1 MLFNSRFYLSGKH
14 AILFIEDFEEMR
26 LNPVMEK
33 EKNDFTKGS
42 VTKNIINLAV
52 PMTLAQLIN
61 VLYSIVDRI
70 YIGRMGQDAA
80 LALGGVGITFPIIT
94 IIMAFANLIGMG
106 GAPLCSIERGKGNQ
120 KKAEEIMG
128 NSFFFLILLGL
139 LLTAVILIFK
149 KPIIYAFG
157 ASEATFPYA
166 DSYITIYLLGSVFVM
181 IGLGMNSFINSQ
193 GFARTGMLTVL
204 IGAVLNII
212 LDPVFI
218 FILHLGVRGAALATV
233 ISQFVSSVWVLL
245 FLAGRKTILKLKKE
259 NFRLKFRL
267 VRQIVTLGLSGFTM
281 SVTNSIVQIACNAT
295 LQVYGGDLYVTVMTI
310 LNSIREVI
318 TMPVT
323 GITNGAQPVLGYNY
337 GAEQYERV
345 KAAIRFMTLACIGYT
360 FIVWGIL
367 LLAPHFFIHIFNSS
381 PEIIAKG
388 VPALKLYFFGIFM
401 MSLQFSGQSTY
412 IALNRSRQAIFFSI
426 FRKVVIVLP
435 LTVCLPMLF
444 GLGVNGVFIA
454 EPVSNFIGGTAC
466 YVTMLLTV
474 YRKLKDSGEQA

>member
-1 MLFNSRFYLSGKH
+1 
-14 AILFIEDFEEMR
+14 
-26 LNPVMEK
+26 MEK

-128 NSFFFLILLGL
+128 NSFFLLILLGL

-337 GAEQYERV
+337 GAEQYEPNISR
-345 KAAIRFMTLACIGYT
+345 
-360 FIVWGIL
+360 
-367 LLAPHFFIHIFNSS
+367 
-381 PEIIAKG
+381 
-388 VPALKLYFFGIFM
+388 
-401 MSLQFSGQSTY
+401 
-412 IALNRSRQAIFFSI
+412 LN
-426 FRKVVIVLP
+426 
-435 LTVCLPMLF
+435 
-444 GLGVNGVFIA
+444 LG
-454 EPVSNFIGGTAC
+454 E
-466 YVTMLLTV
+466 
-474 YRKLKDSGEQA
+474 

>member
-1 MLFNSRFYLSGKH
+1 
-14 AILFIEDFEEMR
+14 
-26 LNPVMEK
+26 
-33 EKNDFTKGS
+33 
-42 VTKNIINLAV
+42 
-52 PMTLAQLIN
+52 
-61 VLYSIVDRI
+61 
-70 YIGRMGQDAA
+70 
-80 LALGGVGITFPIIT
+80 
-94 IIMAFANLIGMG
+94 
-106 GAPLCSIERGKGNQ
+106 
-120 KKAEEIMG
+120 MG
-128 NSFFFLILLGL
+128 NSFFLLILLGL

-218 FILHLGVRGAALATV
+218 FILQLGVRGAALATV

-259 NFRLKFRL
+259 NFRLRFRL

-454 EPVSNFIGGTAC
+454 EPISNFIGGTAC

>member
-1 MLFNSRFYLSGKH
+1 
-14 AILFIEDFEEMR
+14 
-26 LNPVMEK
+26 MEK
-33 EKNDFTKGS
+33 TKNDFTKGS

-70 YIGRMGQDAA
+70 YIGRMGTDAA

-128 NSFFFLILLGL
+128 NSFFLLILLGL

-218 FILHLGVRGAALATV
+218 FILQLGVRGAALATV

-295 LQVYGGDLYVTVMTI
+295 LVYGGDLYVTVMTI

-367 LLAPHFFIHIFNSS
+367 LLARTF
-381 PEIIAKG
+381 
-388 VPALKLYFFGIFM
+388 L
-401 MSLQFSGQSTY
+401 
-412 IALNRSRQAIFFSI
+412 SI
-426 FRKVVIVLP
+426 F
-435 LTVCLPMLF
+435 
-444 GLGVNGVFIA
+444 
-454 EPVSNFIGGTAC
+454 STA
-466 YVTMLLTV
+466 V
-474 YRKLKDSGEQA
+474 RRS

>member
-128 NSFFFLILLGL
+128 NSFFLLILLGL

-166 DSYITIYLLGSVFVM
+166 DSYITIYLLGSVFCDDRPWYE
-181 IGLGMNSFINSQ
+181 Q
-193 GFARTGMLTVL
+193 
-204 IGAVLNII
+204 
-212 LDPVFI
+212 
-218 FILHLGVRGAALATV
+218 LH
-233 ISQFVSSVWVLL
+233 
-245 FLAGRKTILKLKKE
+245 K
-259 NFRLKFRL
+259 
-267 VRQIVTLGLSGFTM
+267 LSGFCKNRDAD
-281 SVTNSIVQIACNAT
+281 SFNRRRLKYYIRSCF
-295 LQVYGGDLYVTVMTI
+295 YLYPASGCQGSGSR
-310 LNSIREVI
+310 NRHF
-318 TMPVT
+318 PVCFLCMGPPLSRRQKNNT
-323 GITNGAQPVLGYNY
+323 KT
-337 GAEQYERV
+337 E
-345 KAAIRFMTLACIGYT
+345 
-360 FIVWGIL
+360 
-367 LLAPHFFIHIFNSS
+367 
-381 PEIIAKG
+381 KG
-388 VPALKLYFFGIFM
+388 KL
-401 MSLQFSGQSTY
+401 
-412 IALNRSRQAIFFSI
+412 
-426 FRKVVIVLP
+426 
-435 LTVCLPMLF
+435 
-444 GLGVNGVFIA
+444 
-454 EPVSNFIGGTAC
+454 
-466 YVTMLLTV
+466 
-474 YRKLKDSGEQA
+474 

>member
-1 MLFNSRFYLSGKH
+1 
-14 AILFIEDFEEMR
+14 
-26 LNPVMEK
+26 MEK
-33 EKNDFTKGS
+33 TKNDFTKGS

-70 YIGRMGQDAA
+70 YIGRMGTDAA

-128 NSFFFLILLGL
+128 NSFFLLILLGL

-218 FILHLGVRGAALATV
+218 FILQLGVRGAALATV
-233 ISQFVSSVWVLL
+233 ISQFISSVWVLL
-245 FLAGRKTILKLKKE
+245 FLAGRK
-259 NFRLKFRL
+259 
-267 VRQIVTLGLSGFTM
+267 
-281 SVTNSIVQIACNAT
+281 
-295 LQVYGGDLYVTVMTI
+295 
-310 LNSIREVI
+310 
-318 TMPVT
+318 
-323 GITNGAQPVLGYNY
+323 
-337 GAEQYERV
+337 QY
-345 KAAIRFMTLACIGYT
+345 
-360 FIVWGIL
+360 
-367 LLAPHFFIHIFNSS
+367 
-381 PEIIAKG
+381 
-388 VPALKLYFFGIFM
+388 
-401 MSLQFSGQSTY
+401 
-412 IALNRSRQAIFFSI
+412 
-426 FRKVVIVLP
+426 
-435 LTVCLPMLF
+435 
-444 GLGVNGVFIA
+444 
-454 EPVSNFIGGTAC
+454 
-466 YVTMLLTV
+466 
-474 YRKLKDSGEQA
+474 